1 MEEKAVMAKQA
12 GLNMAEQLT
21 SLTKKACYPRGIKA
35 FADLILVLKILLKVF
50 AVQDGPEFHP
60 RH

>member
-1 MEEKAVMAKQA
+1 MMAKQA